1 MFGSV
6 VREPVPKS
14 RVKLSQVERFNLNF
28 IVAKF
33 LIKTEGFGDSKKLFC
48 V

>member
-1 MFGSV
+1 M
-6 VREPVPKS
+6 PKS
-14 RVKLSQVERFNLNF
+14 RVKRVQIESLDLNF

-33 LIKTEGFGDSKKLFC
+33 LIKTEVFGDSKKLFC

>member
-1 MFGSV
+1 M
-6 VREPVPKS
+6 PKS
-14 RVKLSQVERFNLNF
+14 RVKLGQVERFNPHF